1 MGEGDGF
8 PQIRAMVNLVSPKLP
23 VACPN
28 TKGAPKSDLT
38 KLLVGLME
46 VRCRFE

>member
-8 PQIRAMVNLVSPKLP
+8 PQIRTVVNLVSLESL

-28 TKGAPKSDLT
+28 TKGALESELT
-38 KLLVGLME
+38 NLLVGLMQ
-46 VRCRFE
+46 VRVNN